1 MAPPPIPVVVDVVV
15 TRGNVLGPA
24 GYSRVTTRDGGVFD
38 LHRGKDDK
46 STDISDDAA
55 FLWCRRGAP
64 GETAITSVVRGAL
77 ENVQV
82 VDLGD
87 GERLSFLRE
96 AGQDPIAELTGDFKD
111 EEDGDK
117 VILKSG
123 ACIRI
128 TRVKDIEAM
137 RPKSEEPTVKEA
149 QSIENDVVQKLS
161 SSDDSDD
168 WWLSLIHIS
177 EPTRPY

>member
-1 MAPPPIPVVVDVVV
+1 MPPPPIPVVVDVVV

-64 GETAITSVVRGAL
+64 GETAITNVVRGAL
-77 ENVQV
+77 EHVQV
-82 VDLGD
+82 VDLGA
-87 GERLSFLRE
+87 GEQLSFLRE

-111 EEDGDK
+111 ED
-117 VILKSG
+117 
-123 ACIRI
+123 
-128 TRVKDIEAM
+128 
-137 RPKSEEPTVKEA
+137 
-149 QSIENDVVQKLS
+149 
-161 SSDDSDD
+161 
-168 WWLSLIHIS
+168 LSLIHI
-177 EPTRPY
+177 

>member
-24 GYSRVTTRDGGVFD
+24 GYSRVTTKDGGAFD

-77 ENVQV
+77 EKVQV

-87 GERLSFLRE
+87 GAAAL
-96 AGQDPIAELTGDFKD
+96 
-111 EEDGDK
+111 
-117 VILKSG
+117 
-123 ACIRI
+123 
-128 TRVKDIEAM
+128 
-137 RPKSEEPTVKEA
+137 
-149 QSIENDVVQKLS
+149 
-161 SSDDSDD
+161 
-168 WWLSLIHIS
+168 IS
-177 EPTRPY
+177 EGSWSRSHRGIDGRLQGRGRW